1 MSNWKTLA
9 GGGGSK
15 MMIHGDYAVAA
26 ELHRVTVWKQ
36 DELWCQQTVDL
47 PQPGFPRLIG
57 HLLYWGAGVLDL
69 QEKKWQ
75 DIPGIWATLASEKL
89 QTSIANGAGYTPN
102 NGDDYTPDKDAA
114 YTHSMT
120 THGAGYTPT
129 VFSWAPDG
137 SMVAVSVKWTGQPGP
152 SPAKVLLL
160 DREGRLLH
168 TLWEESDLPVAALYI
183 SEKWILAGTRQL
195 RFFDKNTFAAI
206 LIPEQLPAVKIEMTA
221 DEKRLLLLQYDHIGL
236 WDAAA
241 GKEIHRWNGQWSDAT
256 ITPDGKH
263 IVAVDVAGKAYLIN
277 TAAPHERSPIAAPG
291 AIFSVA
297 ANNDRLLAFFME
309 GAVVRIT
316 TLL

>member
-1 MSNWKTLA
+1 M
-9 GGGGSK
+9 
-15 MMIHGDYAVAA
+15 
-26 ELHRVTVWKQ
+26 
-36 DELWCQQTVDL
+36 

-57 HLLYWGAGVLDL
+57 HLLYWGAGILDL
-69 QEKKWQ
+69 QAKKWE
-75 DIPGIWATLASEKL
+75 DIPGIWTTLASEEL
-89 QTSIANGAGYTPN
+89 QKNAANGAGYTPDN
-102 NGDDYTPDKDAA
+102 DTGYTPIGSEAIP
-114 YTHSMT
+114 
-120 THGAGYTPT
+120 HGSGYTPT

-160 DREGRLLH
+160 DRKGQLLH
-168 TLWEESDLPVAALYI
+168 TLWEDSDLPVAALYI

-195 RFFDKNTFAAI
+195 RFFDKGTFEATV
-206 LIPEQLPAVKIEMTA
+206 IPEKLPAVKIEMTA
-221 DEKRLLLLQYDHIGL
+221 DEKQLLLLQYDHIGL

-241 GKEIHRWNGQWSDAT
+241 GKELHRWKGQWNDAT

-263 IVAVDVAGKAYLIN
+263 IVAVDFEGKAYLIN
-277 TAAPHERSPIAAPG
+277 TAAPYERQPIAAPG

-297 ANNDRLLAFFME
+297 ADNDRLLAFFMD